1 MKITRVLI
9 LAPYSTEQIHVL
21 EQYGI
26 DVEINN
32 WLETGILQDPLELG
46 KKLHNGNF
54 EAVVVEGDFLFKETF
69 DVAPKIKFAGI
80 CRNSINSIDL
90 DSATSKGVI
99 VVNTPQRNSVAVAE
113 ITIALMLSVTRR
125 LPESDSYIRRG
136 QWESPISA
144 YIHLRG
150 SELAGKTIGV
160 IGLGSIGSKV
170 AKLSQAFG
178 MSVIAYD
185 PYIKDR
191 NSEELKTRLVD
202 LNYLL
207 KTSDIVSMHASQP
220 VNGEPIINY
229 HNIKLMRE
237 DAIIINTAGSEL
249 INQQCLIDAL
259 ATGKLGGAGLDVFP
273 SHPIEPK
280 NQLLKMKNVVL
291 TPHIGGAT
299 SETINR
305 HSNAMTQD
313 IISFALGKRPINIVN
328 PEIWDLL
335 YG

>member
-1 MKITRVLI
+1 MKIKKVLI
-9 LAPYSTEQIHVL
+9 LAPYSPDQIHIL
-21 EQYGI
+21 KKYGI
-26 DVEINN
+26 NVEINN
-32 WLETGILQDPLELG
+32 WLETEVLQDPEELG
-46 KKLHNGNF
+46 KKLNSGCF

-69 DVAPKIKFAGI
+69 NAAPKIKFAGI
-80 CRNSINSIDL
+80 CRNSINNIDL
-90 DSATSKGVI
+90 NSATSKGVI
-99 VVNTPQRNSVAVAE
+99 IVNTPQRNSTAVAE
-113 ITIALMLSVTRR
+113 MTIALMLSVIRR

-136 QWESPISA
+136 RWESPISA

-150 SELAGKTIGV
+150 SELSGKTIGV

-185 PYIKDR
+185 PYIKDT
-191 NSEELKTRLVD
+191 NLEELDARLVD
-202 LNYLL
+202 LSYLL
-207 KTSDIVSMHASQP
+207 KTSDVVSLHATQP
-220 VNGEPIINY
+220 ANGEPIIDY
-229 HNIKLMRE
+229 SNIKLMRKG
-237 DAIIINTAGSEL
+237 ALIINTAGSEL

-259 ATGKLGGAGLDVFP
+259 TTGELSGAGLDVFP
-273 SHPIEPK
+273 SHPIEPE
-280 NQLLKMKNVVL
+280 NQLLKLKNVVL

-313 IISFALGKRPINIVN
+313 IIAFASGNRPINMVN
-328 PEIWDLL
+328 PEVWDLL